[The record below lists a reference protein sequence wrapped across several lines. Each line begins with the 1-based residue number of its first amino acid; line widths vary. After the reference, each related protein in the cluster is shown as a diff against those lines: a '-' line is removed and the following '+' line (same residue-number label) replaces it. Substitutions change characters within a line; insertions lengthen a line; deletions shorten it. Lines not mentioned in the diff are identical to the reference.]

1 MSVAKKKLHDTAGN
15 TAKFL
20 LTKQAEDFADSHRVK
35 IVIVGSGYTGV
46 AVGIA
51 VLFKVR
57 WKRCNSYPNLA
68 LPIARA
74 SRRERLDGE
83 DGDRVL
89 RERYK
94 HSRSWESSKLSR
106 PLSRSDPSEGT
117 RVLKRK
123 ERDTCAPEENHRR
136 LGSYLK
142 GLPRVP
148 DKGPKAQRT
157 GPT

>member
-57 WKRCNSYPNLA
+57 RKRSNSYPNL
-68 LPIARA
+68 PIRRA
-74 SRRERLDGE
+74 SRRKRFDGE
-83 DGDRVL
+83 HGDRVL
-89 RERYK
+89 HERYE
-94 HSRSWESSKLSR
+94 HSRSWESSKQSR
-106 PLSRSDPSEGT
+106 LLSRSDPSEGT
-117 RVLKRK
+117 RVLKSK

-142 GLPRVP
+142 GVPRVP
-148 DKGPKAQRT
+148 DKGPKAQRP